1 MLEQI
6 FKELFVKTMESL
18 KDMTYED
25 RFNVLISTYK
35 KSQHDSFVNMLDE
48 LSDCAMD
55 LEYYE
60 ICATI
65 KKIKDEKLSMVD

>member
-1 MLEQI
+1 MLG
-6 FKELFVKTMESL
+6 ELFVKTIESL

-35 KSQHDSFVNMLDE
+35 KSQHDGFVNMLDE

>member
-1 MLEQI
+1 MLG
-6 FKELFVKTMESL
+6 ELFVKTMESL

-35 KSQHDSFVNMLDE
+35 KSQHDGFVNMLDE

-65 KKIKDEKLSMVD
+65 KKIKDEKLSMGD

>member
-1 MLEQI
+1 MLG
-6 FKELFVKTMESL
+6 ELFVKTMESL

-25 RFNVLISTYK
+25 RFNILISTYK
-35 KSQHDSFVNMLDE
+35 KSQHDGFVNMLDE

>member
-1 MLEQI
+1 MLG
-6 FKELFVKTMESL
+6 ELFVKTMESL

-35 KSQHDSFVNMLDE
+35 KSQHDGFVNMLDE